1 MNEKQ
6 LIQRYFTAGHTPS
19 SVITG
24 IGDDA
29 AVLLPGGQHE
39 LVVTTD
45 TMLAGVHFLKT
56 ARADDIGYK
65 LMASSISDVAA
76 MAALPRWATLN
87 ITLDRVDSAWLR
99 AFSKGLFA
107 CADKHQVTLV
117 GGDTTRGD
125 HLVLSLQL
133 MAEAPAGKALLRSN
147 AKAGDQIF
155 VSGEIG
161 HAAHA
166 LLKLKKANNNYSKLE
181 RAHLSALFRPPSRVA
196 LGLAIRELA
205 HAAIDISDGFLHELE
220 IICQAS
226 QVGASISLENLPVNR
241 LIPLQQAI
249 TGGEDYELLFTAD
262 PEYTRQILALSAE
275 HNCPISRVGEIK
287 ASRSIDLYYGGK
299 RLTMPA
305 RTGYDH
311 FQSVNR
317 DG

>member
-6 LIQRYFTAGHTPS
+6 LIQTYFTATQTPS
-19 SVITG
+19 SVIKG

-29 AVLLPGGQHE
+29 AVLMPSRHHE

-56 ARADDIGYK
+56 APADDIGYK
-65 LMASSISDVAA
+65 LMAANLSDVAA

-87 ITLDRVDSAWLR
+87 ITLSQVDRAWLQ
-99 AFSKGLFA
+99 AFSRGLFA

-125 HLVLSLQL
+125 NLTLSLQL
-133 MAEAPAGKALLRSN
+133 IAEVPASRALLRST

-166 LLKLKKANNNYSKLE
+166 LLKLQRANHNYNKLE
-181 RAHLSALFRPPSRVA
+181 PVDMAALFRPPARVE

-226 QVGASISLENLPVNR
+226 EVGADITLEKLPVNSA
-241 LIPLQQAI
+241 ITLQQAI

-262 PEYTRQILALSAE
+262 PKYTTQILALSAR
-275 HNCPISRVGEIK
+275 HDCPVSLIGEIK
-287 ASRSIDLYYGGK
+287 TSQSIDLYYCGK
-299 RLTMPA
+299 KLTMPA
-305 RTGYDH
+305 STGYDH
-311 FQSVNR
+311 FSQ
-317 DG
+317 